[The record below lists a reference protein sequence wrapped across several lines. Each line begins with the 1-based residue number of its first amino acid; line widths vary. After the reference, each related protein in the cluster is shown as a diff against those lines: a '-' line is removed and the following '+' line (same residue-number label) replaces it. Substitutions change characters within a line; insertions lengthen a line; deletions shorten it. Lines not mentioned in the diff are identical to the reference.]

1 MLHQFTIKNFKS
13 FKDEVT
19 LDLTASTLKELPSDV
34 VSDVMHE
41 PVLKLAAI
49 YGANASGKSNVIKAF
64 STMVY
69 AVLSSLVDEM
79 ALSKVTPYWFEDG
92 KVPTEFT
99 VLFSTAT
106 DIFQY
111 QFSTLQGKVYEESL
125 YQRDKRKVS
134 EHFVLIFERDGGQL
148 TGEIAQRAD
157 VQTLEHLISPET
169 LLLSMLSRLEI
180 PVIKSVFA
188 WFKQVQTLDYGNPRS
203 EINKMYRFNS
213 QKGRNP
219 MISLLEDPHENADFE
234 AFIQAVDVGISK
246 IGVVT
251 DDFLDDSGQ
260 AHKRVVS
267 YHRDPRNGQL
277 VQTAISDESSGT
289 RKMLMLYVDLKQALA
304 NGGTILID
312 ELDAKLHPLLLR
324 YILIMFHDPQLNLR
338 GAQLIFTTQELFTL
352 DKDNFRRDEVWF
364 VNKDESGDAG
374 DGGSLGV
381 RQAW

>member
-134 EHFVLIFERDGGQL
+134 EHFEVLHKAGFDKEIKGADIKRIVREIDRGNNDSLHLNDER
-148 TGEIAQRAD
+148 
-157 VQTLEHLISPET
+157 
-169 LLLSMLSRLEI
+169 
-180 PVIKSVFA
+180 
-188 WFKQVQTLDYGNPRS
+188 
-203 EINKMYRFNS
+203 
-213 QKGRNP
+213 
-219 MISLLEDPHENADFE
+219 
-234 AFIQAVDVGISK
+234 
-246 IGVVT
+246 
-251 DDFLDDSGQ
+251 
-260 AHKRVVS
+260 
-267 YHRDPRNGQL
+267 
-277 VQTAISDESSGT
+277 
-289 RKMLMLYVDLKQALA
+289 
-304 NGGTILID
+304 
-312 ELDAKLHPLLLR
+312 
-324 YILIMFHDPQLNLR
+324 
-338 GAQLIFTTQELFTL
+338 
-352 DKDNFRRDEVWF
+352 
-364 VNKDESGDAG
+364 
-374 DGGSLGV
+374 
-381 RQAW
+381 